1 MSDVN
6 YENLF
11 EILKQKEDVKGKVTI
26 ILTPDLSIPTQD
38 LMIRHRIKFD
48 HIVNFKEI
56 SEYIHFTNVK
66 KGGVTAFFTLNNE
79 DKAVVFV
86 QTEFIAYSAEPHVH
100 RMNAAYRY
108 VFLINELAHISDV
121 ENSINIDRET
131 EKGDLFKAEVY
142 AKVCT
147 LKHLTLKKYTYAR
160 MLYANTLLK
169 VDDVNNDYYL
179 KIQKE
184 VMKKYPKKKLIQ
196 WSKQLS

>member
-11 EILKQKEDVKGKVTI
+11 EVLKQKEDVKGKVTI

-48 HIVNFKEI
+48 HIVNFKETSAMI
-56 SEYIHFTNVK
+56 NMPAAK
-66 KGGVTAFFTLNNE
+66 KGGATAFFTLNNE
-79 DKAVVFV
+79 DKAVVFI
-86 QTEFIAYSAEPHVH
+86 QSEFIPYSADSHVQI
-100 RMNAAYRY
+100 MNAVYRY

-121 ENSINIDRET
+121 ENSINVDRKTET
-131 EKGDLFKAEVY
+131 GDLCKADVY

-169 VDDVNNDYYL
+169 VDDVNNDYCL
-179 KIQKE
+179 QVQRE

-196 WSKQLS
+196 WSKQSS

>member
-26 ILTPDLSIPTQD
+26 ILTPDLSIPVQD

-48 HIVNFKEI
+48 HIVNFEAV
-56 SEYIHFTNVK
+56 SEYINSTNVK

-79 DKAVVFV
+79 DKAVVFI
-86 QTEFIAYSAEPHVH
+86 QSEFITYSAEPHVH
-100 RMNAAYRY
+100 IMNAAYRY

-121 ENSINIDRET
+121 ENSINVDRET
-131 EKGDLFKAEVY
+131 ETGDLCKAEVY

-160 MLYANTLLK
+160 MLFAKTLLK
-169 VDDVNNDYYL
+169 VDDVNNEYSL
-179 KIQKE
+179 KVQRE
-184 VMKKYPKKKLIQ
+184 LMKKYPKKKLMQ
-196 WSKQLS
+196 WSKQ